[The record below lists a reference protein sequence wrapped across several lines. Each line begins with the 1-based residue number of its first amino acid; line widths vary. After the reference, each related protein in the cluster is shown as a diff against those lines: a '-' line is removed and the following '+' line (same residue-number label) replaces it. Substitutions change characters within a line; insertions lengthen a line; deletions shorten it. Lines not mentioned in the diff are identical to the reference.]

1 MKQSLYVFS
10 SGNLKRKENTLFFE
24 SKDGKKKFIPVENV
38 KEIYLFGEVSF
49 NTKLLDF
56 LSQKKLILHYFNYYE
71 YYSGSFYP
79 REFYNSGFMI
89 LNQVK
94 HYIDLKKRLMLAKKF
109 VKGAALNSLKILK
122 YYERRGTSL
131 NDKINEIEEYIK
143 KIEDKEEINKLMEI
157 EGKIK
162 SKYYS
167 CFNKIISNKLF
178 KFKSRKKR
186 PPADRINALISFSNM
201 LIYSYV
207 LSDIYQTHLDPR
219 IGYLHST
226 NFRRFT
232 LNLDVAEIFKPVIGD
247 RTIFSIINK
256 GILKENDFEPYLKGI
271 ILNEKGKKKFLQ
283 YIEEKLKQTIKHSKL
298 KKNVSYRQLIKL
310 ELYKI
315 EKHLIGEKE
324 YAPFVMD
331 W

>member
-1 MKQSLYVFS
+1 
-10 SGNLKRKENTLFFE
+10 
-24 SKDGKKKFIPVENV
+24 VENV
-38 KEIYLFGEVSF
+38 KEIFLFGEVNI

-56 LSQKKLILHYFNYYE
+56 LNQKKIIMHYFNYYD

-79 REFYNSGFMI
+79 REFYNSGYMI

-94 HYIDLKKRLMLAKKF
+94 YYLDYNKRLILAKKF
-109 VKGAALNSLKILK
+109 VEGATKNCLKILK
-122 YYERRGTSL
+122 YYNRRYGKL
-131 NDKINEIEEYIK
+131 ENEIKLIENYIQDLK
-143 KIEDKEEINKLMEI
+143 NQETIENLMQI

-162 SKYYS
+162 SVYYNS
-167 CFNKIISNKLF
+167 FNKIIEKSQF
-178 KFKSRKKR
+178 KFNKRTKR
-186 PPADRINALISFSNM
+186 PPLDEINALISFSNM

-219 IGYLHST
+219 IGYLHTT

-247 RTIFSIINK
+247 RTILSSINK
-256 GILKENDFEPYLKGI
+256 GIINTNDFEPFLKGLV
-271 ILNEKGKKKFLQ
+271 LNEKGKKKFLQ
-283 YIEEKLKQTIKHSKL
+283 QIEDRMKQTIKHSSL
-298 KKNVSYRQLIKL
+298 KKNVSYRNLIKL

-315 EKHLIGEKE
+315 EKHLMNEKE
-324 YAPFVMD
+324 YKPFVMD